1 MACSAP
7 IMAARYLRF
16 LARRASDRKRGR
28 DGTAYSDYHAPGGFL
43 SHHLARISMAAVYW
57 DAQHIDEGVRFLKQ
71 HARPHALARRCHYAL
86 TRPAAAGCCTSTG
99 PEAVSRIP
107 PVARVRRY
115 LHAAAGEEVFTF
127 AYRYVCRLPAA
138 AASAARPR

>member
-1 MACSAP
+1 MCS
-7 IMAARYLRF
+7 
-16 LARRASDRKRGR
+16 
-28 DGTAYSDYHAPGGFL
+28 GGFL
-43 SHHLARISMAAVYW
+43 AHHLARISMAAVYW

-107 PVARVRRY
+107 PVGRSTYKKEKNSWPLAVFHRSTLV
-115 LHAAAGEEVFTF
+115 HFAAVVADAPTLCNVSG
-127 AYRYVCRLPAA
+127 
-138 AASAARPR
+138 